1 MSDESKFKIRAGQ
14 VWRLQVGDKVLEGV
28 LVPVGGRASFDPSQ
42 NNPNASYEARISG
55 PVAEWI
61 ADINWGLVGSSAR
74 PKDLLKQ
81 TRKWSPLPDGEAEWE
96 FCGIRMTKSQVEE
109 LLLEMG
115 PHCHDKSAECV
126 FNPWKDQP

>member
-1 MSDESKFKIRAGQ
+1 MNNESKFKIRAGQ

-28 LVPVGGRASFDPSQ
+28 LVPVGGRDMFERDTRLDVE
-42 NNPNASYEARISG
+42 NFRD
-55 PVAEWI
+55 PVADWI

-81 TRKWSPLPDGEAEWE
+81 TRKWSPLPDGDAMWE
-96 FCGIRMTKSQVEE
+96 FCGIRMTKSQVED